1 MTEKFHIISDCD
13 GIMTSANITYTVE
26 GKRQKHFSVNDSL
39 IVNFVQDVYG
49 DTFDI
54 TVLTGD
60 SGPGLE
66 VTKQRLEYLNVPFV
80 KCKNVKKYAYIKDN
94 YRISNVIYI
103 GDDIY
108 DFAIF
113 RECAFGC
120 TVSNAPQI
128 VKKHAHYVSDYEG
141 GKNGFTDIIFAILY
155 KYCGQAKVE
164 EALMNYIL
172 EKEKEYHD
180 DKSNPFKTE
189 D

>member
-26 GKRQKHFSVNDSL
+26 KHFSVNDSL